1 MTSSFQPQ
9 ARPVDTFVRQSRVA
23 AVNTQD
29 AFGQLASALSI
40 INPSLRKMMESEIE
54 KQRGIIGAEAEQA
67 AKEIYDPTS
76 PSYVN
81 LYNDAVDQQFPE
93 NAELEN
99 TEEEW
104 GNTLQNVEKTRGST
118 EAQILAGRSPWFKH
132 NFNKRKA
139 TLLGQTFADNLQN
152 RFYTDTA
159 LDDKVIERPIS

>member
-40 INPSLRKMMESEIE
+40 INPSLRKMLESEID
-54 KQRGIIGAEAEQA
+54 KQRDIVGAEAQQT

-76 PSYVN
+76 PNYVD
-81 LYNDAVDQQFPE
+81 LYNQAVDQQFPE
-93 NAELEN
+93 EAQLEN
-99 TEEEW
+99 TEQEW
-104 GNTLQNVEKTRGST
+104 GDTLQNVEKTRGST

-132 NFNKRKA
+132 NFKK
-139 TLLGQTFADNLQN
+139 TFLRIISTSFFCYFTKFNN
-152 RFYTDTA
+152 R
-159 LDDKVIERPIS
+159 